1 MRQWSRSKQRGG
13 RTGRQKC
20 ASERGRNLRVIGNE
34 RQKPARPNMSLG
46 MSRNAA
52 QLVVG
57 RYATFFCVGCIPHD
71 GGQLLSI
78 IFSCTNAETGTIKGV
93 CCNAGLLSRSRHSGC
108 KWLELH
114 VCGFTRSNGFCSP
127 TYCPKSS
134 GDVGRVLSR
143 VAKKAARLETW

>member
-13 RTGRQKC
+13 EEQGVKSAQV
-20 ASERGRNLRVIGNE
+20 SEVATLRVIGNE

-71 GGQLLSI
+71 GGQLLSVSHI
-78 IFSCTNAETGTIKGV
+78 
-93 CCNAGLLSRSRHSGC
+93 LLHKCRNR
-108 KWLELH
+108 
-114 VCGFTRSNGFCSP
+114 NN
-127 TYCPKSS
+127 
-134 GDVGRVLSR
+134 
-143 VAKKAARLETW
+143 